1 MASKANTLKQT
12 SVTQGRILKRNNL
25 TRRRSSSCDKLL
37 NSSDLLISSDQ
48 CSSNGNWSSFRDMSV
63 LMMMRVIRT
72 I

>member
-37 NSSDLLISSDQ
+37 NSSDLLV
-48 CSSNGNWSSFRDMSV
+48 SV
-63 LMMMRVIRT
+63 VVMVIGLVLEICQFLMMMRVIRT